1 MSGDVLSQNEI
12 DALLSAL
19 STGEMSA
26 EEMKKEEETRKVRV
40 YDFKR
45 ALRFSKDQI
54 RSLTRIHE
62 NFARLLTTYFSA
74 QLRTYVQIN
83 VVSVDQI
90 PFEEFISSIPNMTLI
105 NIFDVSPLEGNILM
119 EVNPNVAY
127 SMLERLMGGYGS
139 SSGKVDNMTEI
150 ETKILTNLFER
161 SFDSLREAWSG
172 LIEIDPYL
180 AEMEVNPQFLQ
191 MISPNETV
199 VVISFNIVI
208 GESSGMINMCIP
220 HIALEPIIPNLS
232 VSYWMQTNKKEPTP
246 EQSILLERRI
256 KKATLPIAA
265 DLGKG
270 EISIEDFLYLQMGDV
285 ISLDTKIEDP
295 LVIRVGDTPKFTA
308 QPGKLRNRMAVQI
321 LDTLK
326 TGGDEDDE

>member
-256 KKATLPIAA
+256 KKATLPVVA

-295 LVIRVGDTPKFTA
+295 LVIRVGETPKFTA

>member
-1 MSGDVLSQNEI
+1 MPGDILSQHEI

-26 EEMKKEEETRKVRV
+26 EEMKKEDETRKVKV

-74 QLRTYVQIN
+74 QLRTYIQIN
-83 VVSVDQI
+83 VASVDQI
-90 PFEEFISSIPNMTLI
+90 PFEEFIRSIPNMTLL
-105 NIFDVSPLEGNILM
+105 NIFEVPPLEGNIIM

-127 SMLERLMGGYGS
+127 SMLDRLMGGVGEGP
-139 SSGKVDNMTEI
+139 GKVDNMTEI

-161 SFDSLREAWSG
+161 SFDNLREAWAG
-172 LIEIDPYL
+172 IIEIDPFL
-180 AEMEVNPQFLQ
+180 SEMEVNPQFLQ

-208 GESSGMINMCIP
+208 GESSGMINICIP
-220 HIALEPIIPNLS
+220 HVVLEPIVPNLS
-232 VSYWMQTNKKEPTP
+232 VRYWMQTNKKEPTP
-246 EQSILLERRI
+246 EQSIILEKRL
-256 KKATLPIAA
+256 KQATLPLTTE
-265 DLGKG
+265 LGKG
-270 EISIEDFLYLQMGDV
+270 SMSVEDFLYLQIGDV
-285 ISLDTKIEDP
+285 ISLDRKIEDP
-295 LVIRVGDTPKFTA
+295 LIVKVGDIPKFIA
-308 QPGKLRNRMAVQI
+308 QPGHLRNRMAVQI
-321 LDTLK
+321 IDILN
-326 TGGDEDDE
+326 GGDEDDE